1 MGKSV
6 IIIGAGIGGLS
17 AGCYAQMNGYKTRI
31 FEMSDKPGGLC
42 TAWQRKGYTIDG
54 CLHWLVGSAPGSEF
68 YKIWQEL
75 GIIKDQQ
82 IYDPARFF
90 RFESTDGK
98 VFDLFTD
105 VKKLE
110 QHMLQIAPEDAA
122 QIKETVSAIRRFGK
136 LNMPV
141 DKAPEL
147 YTKWDGLKFMLRLMP
162 VMQTFSKY
170 SRMPVK
176 EFAAK
181 FQNTLLRESFLS
193 IWPPEFSTMFLLMTL
208 TWMDRKQAGY
218 VMGGSMKVSR
228 AIEARYKNL
237 GGEIIYRARVN
248 KILVENNKA
257 VGIRLEDGNEYRA
270 DYIVSAADGHATIF
284 DMLEGKYIDDKIRGY
299 YEGLPVFSPLV
310 YVGLGI
316 NRKFDDLPPII
327 SGLALEQETPV
338 EIAGVEQKWLCA
350 RINNYDP
357 GLSPDGKSVVT
368 FMIETSYSYWAS
380 LHDDPSRYQ
389 EEKQCIAEKL
399 VGALEKRFPGIK
411 SQVEMIDVATPVT
424 FERYTGNWKGS
435 YEGWQLTGDT
445 VTMTMEKTLPGL
457 DNFYMAG
464 QWVMPGGGLPSGA
477 MTGRYVTQL
486 MCKKDGNKFTS
497 AKA

>member
-6 IIIGAGIGGLS
+6 IIIGAGIGGLA

-31 FEMSDKPGGLC
+31 FEMGDKPGGLC

-54 CLHWLVGSAPGSEF
+54 CLHWLVGSAPGSDF
-68 YKIWQEL
+68 YNIWQEL
-75 GIIKDQQ
+75 GIVRGQQ
-82 IYDPARFF
+82 IYDPDRFF
-90 RFESTDGK
+90 RFESRDGK

-122 QIKETVSAIRRFGK
+122 QIKETVFAIRRFGK

-141 DKAPEL
+141 EKAPEL
-147 YTKWDGLKFMLRLMP
+147 YSKLDGLKFMLRLMP

-181 FQNTLLRESFLS
+181 FKNTLLRESFLS

-218 VMGGSMKVSR
+218 VIGGSMKVSR
-228 AIEARYKNL
+228 ALEARYKDL
-237 GGEIIYRARVN
+237 GGEIIYKARAD
-248 KILVENNKA
+248 KILVEDNKA
-257 VGIRLEDGNEYRA
+257 VGIRLEDGSEFRA

-284 DMLEGKYIDDKIRGY
+284 NMLQGKYLDDKIRGY
-299 YEGLPVFSPLV
+299 YESLPVFNPLV

-327 SGLALEQETPV
+327 SGLVMEQETPV

-357 GLSPDGKSVVT
+357 TLSPEGKSVVT
-368 FMIETSYSYWAS
+368 FMIETSYSYWDS
-380 LHDDPSRYQ
+380 LHKDTTKYQ
-389 EEKQCIAEKL
+389 EEKQRIAERL

-411 SQVEMIDVATPVT
+411 SQVEMIDIATPVT

-435 YEGWQLTGDT
+435 YEGWLLTGDN
-445 VTMTMEKTLPGL
+445 VTLTMDKTLPGL

-486 MCKKDGNKFTS
+486 MCKKDGIKFKS